1 MELFLSS
8 GDVLPLFDLHFNR
21 EVLLLQKKK
30 GIESSH
36 PSVGGS
42 FYRLQ
47 IHIYHVP

>member
-21 EVLLLQKKK
+21 EVLLLKKK
-30 GIESSH
+30 TGIESSH
-36 PSVGGS
+36 PS
-42 FYRLQ
+42 FHRLQ